1 MRKNHVRIL
10 HPVIVLL
17 ALFFV
22 TVPFSSAAP
31 VDPIPSYA
39 VIVDCDH
46 PVNPNAH
53 FSLEH
58 IASATIAQ
66 TVVFTDESTAPGS
79 QPVTTWR
86 WDFGD
91 GTTSSQKNPRHTYS
105 TYAPGETIW
114 VNLRVTTACGR
125 SDEYNAG
132 FGLRCI
138 APAASFTTDVT
149 GGAAPLTVH
158 ITDTSVNAPESATT
172 WKYTIWQDFTE
183 LAQLNQRNPVY
194 TFGTPGRYRIYQNL
208 TKPCS
213 AHSVSVQDIDV
224 LEPAAV
230 TTTVTTTTAPA
241 VTTTEESP
249 APAPGETGP
258 EPPATLPAP
267 DTTAPLP
274 ATTTAPAT
282 APGTYRETAAPA
294 ITAPVTPG
302 ATATPVPD
310 PGSSTGLIIAGVI
323 VLVIIGA
330 GAYLYMKGKKSA

>member
-1 MRKNHVRIL
+1 MEKNHIRIL
-10 HPVIVLL
+10 HPVFVLL
-17 ALFFV
+17 VLVFV
-22 TVPFSSAAP
+22 TIPFSAAAP
-31 VDPIPSYA
+31 AGTTPPA
-39 VIVDCDH
+39 VLIVDCDH
-46 PVNPNAH
+46 PVSPNAH

-58 IASATIAQ
+58 TASATIAQ

-79 QPVTTWR
+79 QPITTWR

-105 TYAPGETIW
+105 AYTSGETIW
-114 VNLRVTTACGR
+114 VNLKVTTACGR

-132 FGLRCI
+132 FGLHCI

-149 GGAAPLTVH
+149 EGAAPLTVH
-158 ITDTSVNAPESATT
+158 ITDTSANAPESATT
-172 WKYTIWQDFTE
+172 WKYTIWQGSTE

-230 TTTVTTTTAPA
+230 TTTVTTTAAPA
-241 VTTTEESP
+241 VTTSEESP
-249 APAPGETGP
+249 APEPVETGP
-258 EPPATLPAP
+258 EPPAASPAP
-267 DTTAPLP
+267 DTTAPWP
-274 ATTTAPAT
+274 ATTNAPAT
-282 APGTYRETAAPA
+282 APGTYREAAAPA
-294 ITAPVTPG
+294 ITVPVTPG
-302 ATATPVPD
+302 ATTTPVPD
-310 PGSSTGLIIAGVI
+310 SGSSTGLIIAGVI

-330 GAYLYMKGKKSA
+330 GAYLYMKGKKPA